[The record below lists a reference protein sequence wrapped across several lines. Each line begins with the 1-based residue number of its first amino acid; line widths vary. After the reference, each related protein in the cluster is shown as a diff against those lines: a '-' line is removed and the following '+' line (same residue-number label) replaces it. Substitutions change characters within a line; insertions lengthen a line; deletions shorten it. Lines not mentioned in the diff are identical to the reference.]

1 MSKQQTLTDNLKLA
15 SPAKTNFVFDLDYRK
30 MYHNVRRCNDIVLHK
45 LEKARRSA
53 DYWKREH
60 KLLIDTLWGWTT
72 NQSKNKKP
80 LHTPYPVKPKSKQKK
95 AAATSFTFPPGQAF
109 KDEPQ
114 TPTSPVPAKDK
125 PSNTPTKSKKRKAQV
140 VDNNKTQDTLRTR
153 RTRKRL
159 NLA

>member
-1 MSKQQTLTDNLKLA
+1 MSKQQTITTNLKLS

-30 MYHNVRRCNDIVLHK
+30 MYHNVRKCNDIVLYK

-53 DYWKREH
+53 GYWKDEH
-60 KLLIDTLWGWTT
+60 KLLIDALWGWTA
-72 NQSKNKKP
+72 NGLQSKKP
-80 LHTPYPVKPKSKQKK
+80 LHTPYPVKPQSKNKK
-95 AAATSFTFPPGQAF
+95 AAATSFTFPPEQTF

-114 TPTSPVPAKDK
+114 TPTKPVPAKDK
-125 PSNTPTKSKKRKAQV
+125 TSNTPTKSTKRKAQN
-140 VDNNKTQDTLRTR
+140 VDNNKTQESLRKR